1 MTDRN
6 DGNDGAGQQDGA
18 VPPYGQ
24 QSQGG
29 QPQGGQPQAGQPQ
42 QPPAGQPTPSPY
54 GQQAPYGSPMP
65 PPMNYPPQQP
75 QPQQQQQPTG
85 YQQPGYAP
93 PAHGQPSY
101 GQPSYGQPSYG
112 QPSYGQPPQGSV
124 SGQGGVVPLWAPL
137 YGAGPVAAVKRFF
150 QKYADFSGRASR
162 SEYWW
167 VVLANTVLYIVL
179 GIVGFL
185 AGIPGSTTD
194 YDGTM
199 NPGPGFIPFGFVFA
213 VLLFGTIVPF
223 LSLGARRLHDID
235 LSGWL
240 QLINLVPYLGGF
252 VLFILS
258 LLGPKPA
265 GARFD
270 RPRA

>member
-6 DGNDGAGQQDGA
+6 DGADQQGGA

-24 QSQGG
+24 QAQGG
-29 QPQGGQPQAGQPQ
+29 QPQGGQPQ

-54 GQQAPYGSPMP
+54 GQQPPYGQPTP
-65 PPMNYPPQQP
+65 PPYGQQPSGHPQP
-75 QPQQQQQPTG
+75 QPGYGQPLYG
-85 YQQPGYAP
+85 P
-93 PAHGQPSY
+93 PSY
-101 GQPSYGQPSYG
+101 GQPSFGQPSYAQPSYA
-112 QPSYGQPPQGSV
+112 QPSYGQPPQGSPFAP
-124 SGQGGVVPLWAPL
+124 GGPVPLWAPL
-137 YGAGPVAAVKRFF
+137 YGAGPVVAVKRFF
-150 QKYADFSGRASR
+150 LKYADFTGRASR

-167 VVLANTVLYIVL
+167 VVLANTVVWFVL
-179 GIVGFL
+179 SIVGFL
-185 AGIPGSTTD
+185 AGLPGSTTD
-194 YDGTM
+194 YDGTLE
-199 NPGPGFIPFGFVFA
+199 PGPGFIPFGFVLA

-240 QLINLVPYLGGF
+240 LLINLFPYLGAF
-252 VLFILS
+252 VIFILS
-258 LLGPKPA
+258 LLGPKPG

>member
-1 MTDRN
+1 VGGTDEGDLMADRN
-6 DGNDGAGQQDGA
+6 DGADQEVGA
-18 VPPYGQ
+18 VPPYGGPP
-24 QSQGG
+24 QGG
-29 QPQGGQPQAGQPQ
+29 QPQGGQPQ
-42 QPPAGQPTPSPY
+42 QPPSGPPTPPPY
-54 GQQAPYGSPMP
+54 GQQAPYGQPMP
-65 PPMNYPPQQP
+65 PPMHYP
-75 QPQQQQQPTG
+75 
-85 YQQPGYAP
+85 QQPGYA
-93 PAHGQPSY
+93 QPSDGWPSYGQAPY
-101 GQPSYGQPSYG
+101 GQPSYGQAPHGPTYG
-112 QPSYGQPPQGSV
+112 T
-124 SGQGGVVPLWAPL
+124 GGAVPLWAPL
-137 YGAGPVAAVKRFF
+137 YGAGPVVAVKRFF
-150 QKYADFSGRASR
+150 QKYADFTGRASR

-167 VVLANTVLYIVL
+167 VVLANTVLYMVL

-194 YDGTM
+194 SDGTM

-240 QLINLVPYLGGF
+240 QLINFVPYLGGF

>member
-1 MTDRN
+1 VGGTDEGDLMTDRN
-6 DGNDGAGQQDGA
+6 DGADQEVGA
-18 VPPYGQ
+18 VPPYGGPP
-24 QSQGG
+24 QGG
-29 QPQGGQPQAGQPQ
+29 QPQGGQPQQPPSGPLDAGREGEGGRARGQPQ
-42 QPPAGQPTPSPY
+42 
-54 GQQAPYGSPMP
+54 
-65 PPMNYPPQQP
+65 PPMHYP
-75 QPQQQQQPTG
+75 
-85 YQQPGYAP
+85 QQPGYA
-93 PAHGQPSY
+93 QPSDGWPSYGQAPY
-101 GQPSYGQPSYG
+101 GQPSYGQAPHGPTYG
-112 QPSYGQPPQGSV
+112 T
-124 SGQGGVVPLWAPL
+124 GGAVPLWAPL
-137 YGAGPVAAVKRFF
+137 YGAGPVVAVKRFF
-150 QKYADFSGRASR
+150 QKYADFTGRASR

-167 VVLANTVLYIVL
+167 VVLANTVLYMVL

-194 YDGTM
+194 SDGTM

-240 QLINLVPYLGGF
+240 QLINFVPYLGGF

-258 LLGPKPA
+258 LGPKPA

>member
-1 MTDRN
+1 VGGTDEGDLMADRN
-6 DGNDGAGQQDGA
+6 DGADQEVGA
-18 VPPYGQ
+18 VPPYGGPP
-24 QSQGG
+24 QGG
-29 QPQGGQPQAGQPQ
+29 QPQGGQPQ
-42 QPPAGQPTPSPY
+42 QPPSGPPTPPPY
-54 GQQAPYGSPMP
+54 GQQAPYGQPMP
-65 PPMNYPPQQP
+65 PPINHPQQP
-75 QPQQQQQPTG
+75 GHP
-85 YQQPGYAP
+85 QPGYA
-93 PAHGQPSY
+93 QPSY
-101 GQPSYGQPSYG
+101 AQPA
-112 QPSYGQPPQGSV
+112 YGQPPQRSP
-124 SGQGGVVPLWAPL
+124 SGQGGAAPLWAPL
-137 YGAGPVAAVKRFF
+137 YGAAPVVAVKRFF
-150 QKYADFSGRASR
+150 QKYADFTGRASR

-167 VVLANTVLYIVL
+167 VVLANTVLYMVL

-194 YDGTM
+194 SDGTM